1 MRYNRR
7 IERFT
12 AYYDPRVVG
21 YDLPRQAAIGI
32 ADYAHAD
39 KIRKAELDR
48 KWKRA
53 FKKAFGV
60 NPEPPAKKAP
70 RREPDR

>member
-7 IERFT
+7 IELVSDDT
-12 AYYDPRVVG
+12 GQRVI
-21 YDLPRQAAIGI
+21 YHLPEKDALGLANYSEKNEII
-32 ADYAHAD
+32 
-39 KIRKAELDR
+39 KAELDR